1 MPSSFSFAFGCP
13 HGALTSLGA
22 NSGPLLDAP
31 SQTGITLNKSTS
43 VEKPSYLNLKPSG
56 GKLSAFLAVSFA
68 PFLSFLVA
76 FFDAIVF
83 LLCFWLSPWG
93 AHVLRCKFGAIAGRA
108 QPNGN
113 HAE

>member
-1 MPSSFSFAFGCP
+1 LNLKPSGGKLSAFLAVSFAPFLSFLVAFFDAIVFLLCFWLSP
-13 HGALTSLGA
+13 WALTSLGA

-83 LLCFWLSPWG
+83 LLCF
-93 AHVLRCKFGAIAGRA
+93 
-108 QPNGN
+108 
-113 HAE
+113 